1 MIIGAGE
8 QTRCSHERQAGFTLI
23 ELLVSLMIVGLIISF
38 IPGTLRLGQR
48 VWETDRALEWSAG
61 VSAFRRY
68 VEHRLTEA
76 IPIYL
81 RDPDRGLFM
90 EFSGGP
96 ERIRFVAPA
105 AAGPA
110 GGGVYRFELT
120 HAAGSAGVRRVI
132 LRQSLYRTGH
142 ASTGGAQQQDPGF
155 APSTM
160 THVSPAP
167 VTGVAFR
174 YFGPSEPQQPP
185 KWQTNWSNSDR
196 LPDLVELTF
205 ILRGGAS
212 PQRSI
217 VPLRLKRAP

>member
-8 QTRCSHERQAGFTLI
+8 QTRCSHERQAGFTII

-61 VSAFRRY
+61 LSAFRRY

-96 ERIRFVAPA
+96 ERISFVAPA
-105 AAGPA
+105 SAGPA
-110 GGGVYRFELT
+110 GGGVYRFELSQT
-120 HAAGSAGVRRVI
+120 EGPAGARRVI
-132 LRQSLYRTGH
+132 LRQSLYRTGN
-142 ASTGGAQQQDPGF
+142 APTGAEQQGSGS

-167 VTGVAFR
+167 VTAVELR
-174 YFGPSEPQQPP
+174 YFGPPAPQQPP
-185 KWQTNWSNSDR
+185 KWQTNWPNSDR

-205 ILRGGAS
+205 TLRGGAS

>member
-1 MIIGAGE
+1 MSIGAGG
-8 QTRCSHERQAGFTLI
+8 QTRCCHDRQAGFTLI

-68 VEHRLTEA
+68 VENRLTEA

-96 ERIRFVAPA
+96 KRISFVAPGS
-105 AAGPA
+105 AGPA

-120 HAAGSAGVRRVI
+120 QRANSAGVQRVV
-132 LRQSLYRTGH
+132 LRQSLYRTG
-142 ASTGGAQQQDPGF
+142 AQQQGSGS
-155 APSTM
+155 APSSM
-160 THVSPAP
+160 THFSPGL
-167 VTGVAFR
+167 VTAVELR
-174 YFGPSEPQQPP
+174 YFGPPAPQQPP
-185 KWQTNWSNSDR
+185 KWQTNWPNSDR

-205 ILRGGAS
+205 IRGGGAS
-212 PQRSI
+212 PQSSI